1 MPGKEDG
8 IVTAYEISNLDLSS
22 TELVVLSACETALG
36 DIRGTEGVFGLQ
48 RSFKLAGV
56 QQMILSLWQVP
67 DKETV
72 ELMSIF
78 YANKLK
84 GLATYDAFNAAQE
97 TMRKKYSPYF
107 WAAFILVE

>member
-1 MPGKEDG
+1 MQAFMKR
-8 IVTAYEISNLDLSS
+8 NM
-22 TELVVLSACETALG
+22 
-36 DIRGTEGVFGLQ
+36 LQ
-48 RSFKLAGV
+48 N
-56 QQMILSLWQVP
+56 
-67 DKETV
+67 
-72 ELMSIF
+72 SIF